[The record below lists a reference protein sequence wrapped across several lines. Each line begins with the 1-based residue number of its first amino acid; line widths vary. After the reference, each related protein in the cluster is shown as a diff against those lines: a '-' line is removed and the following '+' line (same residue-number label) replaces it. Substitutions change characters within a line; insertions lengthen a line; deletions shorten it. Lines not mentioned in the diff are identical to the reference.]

1 MKKTCV
7 LVFVVIF
14 ALALVACSG
23 TQPSKTEEQIDE
35 PTATAEPMANTPAT
49 YSIELSEPEN
59 ALFVGDSVQLVA
71 RASSTSAAEKEL
83 SVIWSSSDPGVATVD
98 ENGVVS
104 GVSAGSA
111 IITASVSGHPEAA
124 AEVGITVGEH
134 VSEVRIDRE
143 SMELLAGTSKADAV
157 LHADVIP
164 ESAAIQE
171 IIFSSSDESIVT
183 VDSEGSIHA
192 IAPGTATITV
202 SSADD
207 ACNVSAVCHV
217 SVSQGVTEIKLSEE
231 NLTLYFGEGASLT
244 AEVFPEGAANRD
256 IEWSSS
262 DENVIAVSEDGS
274 ITTIG
279 SGKADILC
287 SSTDGSEVTGRCPVE
302 VIIAVESLEISDT
315 KATLLLGASEDL
327 NQKTLSCTTMPE
339 NASYQTVTW
348 ASSDEAVAVVDE
360 NGTVTGVGSGK
371 ATITATTTDPRF
383 SDTVSASCTV
393 TVGDAVSEIQ
403 ISGKQKIVKGK
414 TAQLKV
420 SVLPES
426 ALITGV
432 KWSSSDE
439 KILTVDKD
447 GKVHAHKT
455 GTAIVTCTAKD
466 GSGTVATYSITV
478 YQPVTKLTPSK
489 KSTVVL
495 FAGQTI
501 TLSAK
506 ASPENASDKSVTWK
520 SSKESV
526 ATVDANGVVT
536 AVGKGKATITATTR
550 DGSKISC
557 KFTIQVE
564 PANPLT
570 VVDAGHGIYNA
581 DLFSLT
587 VKNTCATKTV
597 VNFSFDIDLYSF
609 TGERLVTSG
618 SYNLG
623 SNVSIGPGATR
634 EIRRTHAGI
643 SATYQMKI
651 VITEIEFSDKTV
663 YAIPRDEQIEWT
675 ITRQ

>member
-7 LVFVVIF
+7 LVFIVIF

-23 TQPSKTEEQIDE
+23 TQPSKTEEQTAE
-35 PTATAEPMANTPAT
+35 PTATVEPTANTSAA

-59 ALFVGDSVQLVA
+59 TLFVGDSVQLEA
-71 RASSTSAAEKEL
+71 HASSTSAAEKEL
-83 SVIWSSSDPGVATVD
+83 SVIWSSSDPGIATVD

-111 IITASVSGHPEAA
+111 IITASVSDHPEAT
-124 AEVGITVGEH
+124 AEVGITIGEH

-157 LHADVIP
+157 LKANIIP
-164 ESAAIQE
+164 ENALIQE
-171 IIFSSSDESIVT
+171 ISFSSSDESIVT
-183 VDSEGSIHA
+183 VDDDGNIHA
-192 IAPGTATITV
+192 VAPGEATITV

-207 ACNVSAVCHV
+207 ACEVAAVCYV

-231 NLTLYFGEGASLT
+231 NLTMYFGEGILLT
-244 AEVFPEGAANRD
+244 AEVFPEDAANRD
-256 IEWSSS
+256 VVWSSS
-262 DENVIAVSEDGS
+262 DENVITVSEDGS

-287 SSTDGSEVTGRCPVE
+287 SSTDGSEVVGKCPVE
-302 VIIAVESLEISDT
+302 VVIAVESLEISDT

-327 NQKTLSCTTMPE
+327 NQKTLTCKTMPE

-348 ASSDEAVAVVDE
+348 SSSDKAVAVVDE

-383 SDTVSASCTV
+383 SDTVSVSCTV

-420 SVLPES
+420 TVLPES
-426 ALITGV
+426 AVITGV

-439 KILTVDKD
+439 EILTVDKD

-506 ASPENASDKSVTWK
+506 ASPEKASDKSVTWK

-536 AVGKGKATITATTR
+536 AVGKGKVTITATTR

-564 PANPLT
+564 PAYPISIEKM
-570 VVDAGHGIYNA
+570 GFGILNG
-581 DLFSLT
+581 DLFSIT
-587 VKNTCATKTV
+587 VKNTCATKTII
-597 VNFSFDIDLYSF
+597 NFDFDINLYSY

-634 EIRRTHAGI
+634 EIRRTHSGI
-643 SATYQMKI
+643 SATYEIKFI
-651 VITEIEFSDKTV
+651 ITAIMFSDKTT
-663 YAIPRDEQIEWT
+663 YTIPSEELIEWT
-675 ITRQ
+675 FTRK